1 VAFDGRNQ
9 NGEPRKSR
17 EPVLRDVR
25 KKDALRY
32 MEYRP
37 NVIRLNEIK
46 ISARF
51 RGVGDFGVGFS
62 P

>member
-1 VAFDGRNQ
+1 MWRSMDGTRMASLGKQ
-9 NGEPRKSR
+9 K
-17 EPVLRDVR
+17 PVLRDAR
-25 KKDALRY
+25 KKDTLRY